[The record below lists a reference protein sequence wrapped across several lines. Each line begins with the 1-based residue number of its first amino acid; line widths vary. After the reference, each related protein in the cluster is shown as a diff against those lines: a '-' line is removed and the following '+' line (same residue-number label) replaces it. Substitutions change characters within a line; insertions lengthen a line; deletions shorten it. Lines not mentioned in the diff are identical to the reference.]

1 MGNKLYVGNLPYSVR
16 DGDLEQAFGQFGSVT
31 SAKVMMERDT
41 GRSKGFGFVEMGSDA
56 EAQAAINGMNGQPL
70 GGRSVV
76 VNEARP
82 MEARPPRSG
91 GGGYGGGGGG
101 YGGGGGGGY
110 GGGGGGYGGGGDRS
124 GGGGGYGGGGG
135 DRSGGGGG
143 RSGGGGG
150 YGGGGGG
157 RSGGGG
163 GGDGGFRSPYGAGPR
178 GGGRSGGGGG
188 YGGGGNSGY

>member
-16 DGDLEQAFGQFGSVT
+16 DGDLEQAFGQFGAVT

-56 EAQAAINGMNGQPL
+56 EAQAAISGMNGQPL

-91 GGGYGGGGGG
+91 GYGGGGGG

-110 GGGGGGYGGGGDRS
+110 GGGGGGYGGGGNS
-124 GGGGGYGGGGG
+124 GGGGGYG
-135 DRSGGGGG
+135 GGGGG

-150 YGGGGGG
+150 YGGGGG
-157 RSGGGG
+157 RSGGG

-178 GGGRSGGGGG
+178 GGGGRSGGGGGG

>member
-1 MGNKLYVGNLPYSVR
+1 MGNKLYVGNLAYSVR
-16 DGDLEQAFGQFGSVT
+16 DNDLEQAFSQFGAVS

-70 GGRSVV
+70 SGRSIV

-82 MEARPPRSG
+82 MEPRPPRT
-91 GGGYGGGGGG
+91 GGYGGGG
-101 YGGGGGGGY
+101 
-110 GGGGGGYGGGGDRS
+110 
-124 GGGGGYGGGGG
+124 
-135 DRSGGGGG
+135 
-143 RSGGGGG
+143 GGGGG

-163 GGDGGFRSPYGAGPR
+163 GGYGGGGGGGDGGFRSPYGSGPR
-178 GGGRSGGGGG
+178 GGGRGGSGGGG
-188 YGGGGNSGY
+188 YGGGGGGGGY